1 MKRIFLLLFSVS
13 ISSAVNL
20 KAQDASKDF
29 TDGQKAYVLS
39 KFCTEVKYNYV
50 FYNNLTF
57 DWDSLCL
64 ATLPKL
70 LATKSKEEYVRELQ
84 RLSIE
89 LQDGHTYVYE
99 ANSDNNLVF
108 PCSISE
114 CLFFTGTKERN
125 TLVGNPF
132 KPI

>member
-13 ISSAVNL
+13 ISNTVNL

-99 ANSDNNLVF
+99 VNSDNSLN
-108 PCSISE
+108 
-114 CLFFTGTKERN
+114 
-125 TLVGNPF
+125 
-132 KPI
+132 